1 MDWRDVRIRFSYQI
15 KRKEERK
22 KGGSQKEEEN
32 STLFS
37 YT

>member
-32 STLFS
+32 SILFS

>member
-15 KRKEERK
+15 KKKEERK

>member
-15 KRKEERK
+15 KRKEKRK